1 MTDYRELCAEILQI
15 LDQYEDCQRVD
26 WDAWRDTA
34 RAALAQQHVSQPYKL
49 LEPVAPTDEEIGKWH
64 DQCADLTRLGEIDHY
79 WAFDLRYD
87 EVAGVVR
94 AALARYGT
102 PAIAAELEAQ

>member
-34 RAALAQQHVSQPYKL
+34 RAALDTQS
-49 LEPVAPTDEEIGKWH
+49 ESVAPTGSALE
-64 DQCADLTRLGEIDHY
+64 DLFRRALE
-79 WAFDLRYD
+79 DLND
-87 EVAGVVR
+87 
-94 AALARYGT
+94 
-102 PAIAAELEAQ
+102 